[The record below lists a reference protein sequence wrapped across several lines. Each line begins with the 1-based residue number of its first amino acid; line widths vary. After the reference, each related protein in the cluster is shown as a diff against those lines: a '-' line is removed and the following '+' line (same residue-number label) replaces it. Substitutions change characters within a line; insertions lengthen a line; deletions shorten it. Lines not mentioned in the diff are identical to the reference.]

1 MVNGVIESE
10 RMEKLFAV
18 LQNKMQTELA
28 GIRTFIEHPTT
39 IGDNYELKWI
49 EWLRKYLPER
59 YCIDKAHIIDSRG
72 ELSQQIDVVV
82 YDRQYTPFIFNDGWA
97 KYIPAE
103 SVYAIFEVK
112 PVINKAHLIY
122 AGEKAASVRA
132 LYRTSYPIIH
142 AGGEYKPIRPKIIIA
157 GILTYGCE
165 WADGLQDTF
174 KTNLI
179 KLDDSNI
186 LNIGCSLTSG
196 SFYINKE
203 EGVIQISKPEESL
216 VYFFLKLFKELQKM
230 GTVPA
235 MDINE
240 YGKFLTNF

>member
-1 MVNGVIESE
+1 MVSAVVENE
-10 RMEKLFAV
+10 RMKKLFVV

-28 GIRTFIEHPTT
+28 GIRSFIEHPTT
-39 IGDNYELKWI
+39 KGDICELKWI

-59 YCIDKAHIIDSRG
+59 YCIDKAHIIDSQG
-72 ELSQQIDVVV
+72 NLSQQIDVVI

-103 SVYAIFEVK
+103 SIYAVFEVK
-112 PVINKAHLIY
+112 PVMNKTYLIY
-122 AGEKAASVRA
+122 AGEKAASVRK
-132 LYRTSYPIIH
+132 LHRTSSPIVH
-142 AGGEYKPIRPKIIIA
+142 AGGEYEPIQPKKIIA
-157 GILTYGCE
+157 GILTHGCE
-165 WADGLQDTF
+165 WSDGLQDTF
-174 KTNLI
+174 ITNLNLL
-179 KLDDSNI
+179 KDENM

-196 SFYINKE
+196 AFYINTETKK
-203 EGVIQISKPEESL
+203 IQISNPEESL
-216 VYFFLKLFKELQKM
+216 VYFFLKLFKELQKI